1 MLKGSYLFRIVL
13 FFHDEVNTGKGLEGH
28 SIVMR
33 SFMMKRWLIIVAV
46 IELMIMPEYLWAM
59 TIPFLA

>member
-1 MLKGSYLFRIVL
+1 
-13 FFHDEVNTGKGLEGH
+13 
-28 SIVMR
+28 
-33 SFMMKRWLIIVAV
+33 MMKRWLIIVAV